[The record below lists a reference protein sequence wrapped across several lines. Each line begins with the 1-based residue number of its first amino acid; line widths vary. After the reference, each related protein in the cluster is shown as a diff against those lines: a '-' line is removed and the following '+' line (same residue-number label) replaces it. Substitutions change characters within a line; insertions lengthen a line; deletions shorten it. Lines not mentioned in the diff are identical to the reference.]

1 MHLNELR
8 ADNFKRLRAVRI
20 EFPEGGGA
28 VEICGS
34 NGQGKSSTIDA
45 IWAAMGGARAA
56 PDVPIRAGSR
66 KAEVTLD
73 LGDYKVVRT
82 WDREGS
88 RLTVTDA
95 TGSVQASPQAILDG
109 LFNRLG
115 FDPLEFVRLKP
126 KDQADTLRRVVGL
139 DFSEIDRERK
149 SKYDA
154 RTEVNREV
162 KRLEARLAATP
173 EVDPVDPIDVMEL
186 TREFKAATEH
196 NKRVDAARAAVD
208 SAVAEV
214 ENTRAEVLRL
224 KEEFEAAQ
232 NAMLDAECVLVD
244 ASQAS
249 HEAGNPIDT
258 DPIVEA
264 MGEAQETNERAR
276 QHALRSALETT
287 LETTRET
294 ADRFKDQIDDLDAYR
309 QRLLTEA
316 EMPVPGLSLEEDEV
330 TLNGVPLAQAS
341 SAERIRVGLAM
352 AAAMKPGLR
361 LVAIRE
367 GSLLDEASLKTVAEW
382 AAEHGYQVLVERV
395 AAGPTGVGVVIEDG
409 AVTAASGVN
418 ARVRTRPTRVDVPN
432 LFDQPHAAD
441 GGVAPE

>member
-56 PDVPIRAGSR
+56 PDVPIRSGAR
-66 KAEVTLD
+66 KAEVTLH

-139 DFSEIDRERK
+139 DFSEIDAERAEHYA
-149 SKYDA
+149 S
-154 RTEVNREV
+154 RTEVNRVV
-162 KRLEARLAATP
+162 KSQAARLETMP
-173 EVDPVDPIDVMEL
+173 NYEPIDPVDTTDLNRKLWE
-186 TREFKAATEH
+186 ATAK
-196 NKRVDAARAAVD
+196 NRVVDRAKSACD
-208 SAVAEV
+208 MAESAVMLAREKM
-214 ENTRAEVLRL
+214 NRL
-224 KEEFEAAQ
+224 KQEFEAAQ
-232 NAMLDAECVLVD
+232 NSFLDAEGDRDDLRLALREAGEAVD
-244 ASQAS
+244 PGPIMDQIQQAS
-249 HEAGNPIDT
+249 AI
-258 DPIVEA
+258 
-264 MGEAQETNERAR
+264 NERAR
-276 QHALRSALETT
+276 SCRERAKLEAS
-287 LETTRET
+287 LEECRERAARLT
-294 ADRFKDQIDDLDAYR
+294 DKIDDIDAYR
-309 QRLLTEA
+309 RRLLAEA

-341 SAERIRVGLAM
+341 SAERIRIGLAM
-352 AAAMKPGLR
+352 AAAMKPGLK

-367 GSLLDEASLKTVAEW
+367 GSLLDEASLRMVATW
-382 AAEHGYQVLVERV
+382 AAAHGYQVLVERV
-395 AAGPTGVGVVIEDG
+395 AAGPSGVGVVIEDG
-409 AVTAASGVN
+409 AVTESRGVN
-418 ARVRTRPTRVDVPN
+418 ARVRTRPIRNDVPS

-441 GGVAPE
+441 GGADLS